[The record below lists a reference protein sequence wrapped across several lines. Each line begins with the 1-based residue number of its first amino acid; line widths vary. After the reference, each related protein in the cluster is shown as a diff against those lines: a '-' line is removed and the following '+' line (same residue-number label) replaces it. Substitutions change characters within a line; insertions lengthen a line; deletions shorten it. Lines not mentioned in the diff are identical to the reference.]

1 MNPSGWQDSDMQ
13 RIDLIITDCRAAT
26 MVPGDTPYG
35 AVEDALIAVDRG
47 RIVWI
52 GPRAEAPAFNPFAV
66 TRLDGRWV
74 TPGLIDCHTHLVF
87 GGDRIGEFEAR
98 LGGATYEEIALAGG
112 GIRSSVAATREAD
125 EPELIRRARRRLE
138 AFVAEGVTTIE
149 IKSGYGLD
157 LETELKMLR
166 VARYLDGDA
175 RVVTSFLGL
184 HAAPKDVGREAW
196 IDMIVDE
203 ALPAAHA
210 RGLVDIVDAYLEGI
224 AFTPAEVSRL
234 FDKATSLGLPV
245 RLHADQLGD
254 GGGAAL
260 AARHGALSADHLEFT
275 SQAGVEAMAKAGTVA
290 VLLPGAFVALAETQK
305 PPVAALRAAGVPMA
319 VASDCNPGTSPL
331 LSLRAAMMLACAQ
344 FRLTPEEALAG
355 VTRNAARA
363 LGLAGQ
369 TGTLEVGK
377 LADMACWDIERPA
390 ELSYWLG
397 GRLLSRSWRAGRPVV
412 A

>member
-1 MNPSGWQDSDMQ
+1 MQ
-13 RIDLIITDCRAAT
+13 QIDLLLLDCHAAT
-26 MVPGDTPYG
+26 MVAGGTPYG
-35 AVEDALIAVDRG
+35 AVEDAMIAVHEG
-47 RIVWI
+47 RIVWV
-52 GPRAEAPAFNPFAV
+52 GPRADDPGFRPANV
-66 TRLDGRWV
+66 TRLCGRWV

-112 GIRSSVAATREAD
+112 GIRSSVAATREAS
-125 EPELIRRARRRLE
+125 EAELIRRGRRRLE
-138 AFVAEGVTTIE
+138 NFVAEGVTTIE

-166 VARYLDGDA
+166 AARYLDGDV

-184 HAAPKDVGREAW
+184 HAAPKDQPREAW

-203 ALPAAHA
+203 ALPKAKAE
-210 RGLVDIVDAYLEGI
+210 GLVDIVDAYLESI

-234 FDKATSLGLPV
+234 FDKAASLGLPV
-245 RLHADQLGD
+245 RLHADQLSD

-260 AARHGALSADHLEFT
+260 AASHGALSADHLEFT

-290 VLLPGAFVALAETQK
+290 VLLPGAFVALAETRK
-305 PPVAALRAAGVPMA
+305 PPVAALRAAGVDMA

-331 LSLRAAMMLACAQ
+331 LSLRAAMMMACAQ

-363 LGLAGQ
+363 LGLAAE
-369 TGTLEVGK
+369 TGTLEAGK
-377 LADMACWDIERPA
+377 LADLACWDIERPA

-397 GRLLSRSWRAGRPVV
+397 GKLLSRSWRAGVPVV

>member
-1 MNPSGWQDSDMQ
+1 MQ

-26 MVPGDTPYG
+26 MVPGETPYG
-35 AVEDALIAVDRG
+35 AVEDALIAVDKG

-52 GPRAEAPAFNPFAV
+52 GPRAEAPDYNPFAV

-125 EPELIRRARRRLE
+125 EAELIRRARRRLDNL
-138 AFVAEGVTTIE
+138 VAEGVTTVE

-166 VARYLDGDA
+166 VARYLDGDV

-184 HAAPKDVGREAW
+184 HAVPKDQDRDAYVG
-196 IDMIVDE
+196 MIIDE
-203 ALPAAHA
+203 ALPAATA
-210 RGLVDIVDAYLEGI
+210 AGLVDIVDAYLESI

-234 FDKATSLGLPV
+234 FDKARALGLPV
-245 RLHADQLGD
+245 RLHADQLTD

-260 AARHGALSADHLEFT
+260 AASHGALSADHLEFT
-275 SQAGVEAMAKAGTVA
+275 SRAGVEAIAKAGTVA
-290 VLLPGAFVALAETQK
+290 VLLPGAFTALAETQK

-344 FRLTPEEALAG
+344 FRLTPEETLAG
-355 VTRNAARA
+355 VTRNAAIA
-363 LGLAGQ
+363 LGLGAE
-369 TGTLEVGK
+369 TGVLEAGK

>member
-1 MNPSGWQDSDMQ
+1 MQ
-13 RIDLIITDCRAAT
+13 RIDLLLTDCRAAAMT
-26 MVPGDTPYG
+26 AGGEPYG
-35 AVEDALIAVDRG
+35 AVEDAVIAVTDG
-47 RIVWI
+47 RIAWV
-52 GPRAEAPAFNPFAV
+52 GPREDAPEFQPV
-66 TRLDGRWV
+66 STVRLDGRWV

-87 GGDRIGEFEAR
+87 GGDRIGEYEAR
-98 LGGATYEEIALAGG
+98 LGGATYEEIAHAGG
-112 GIRSSVAATREAD
+112 GIRSSVAATRAATD
-125 EPELIRRARRRLE
+125 RELIKAARRRLA

-166 VARYLDGDA
+166 AARYLDGDA

-184 HAAPKDVGREAW
+184 HAVPKDQDRDAYVS
-196 IDMIVDE
+196 MIIDE

-210 RGLVDIVDAYLEGI
+210 AGLVDIVDAYLEGI
-224 AFTPAEVSRL
+224 AFTTAEVSRL
-234 FDKATSLGLPV
+234 FDKARALGLPV
-245 RLHADQLGD
+245 RLHADQLAD
-254 GGGAAL
+254 GRGAAL
-260 AARHGALSADHLEFT
+260 AASYGALSADHLEFT

-305 PPVAALRAAGVPMA
+305 PPVAALRAAGVSMA
-319 VASDCNPGTSPL
+319 VASDCNPGTSPM
-331 LSLRAAMMLACAQ
+331 LSLRAAMNLACSQ

-355 VTRNAARA
+355 ATRVAAQA
-363 LGLAGQ
+363 LGLAAE

-377 LADMACWDIERPA
+377 VADLAVWDIERPA

-397 GRLLSRSWRAGRPVV
+397 GGLLYRSWRGGVPVV

>member
-1 MNPSGWQDSDMQ
+1 
-13 RIDLIITDCRAAT
+13 
-26 MVPGDTPYG
+26 MVAGGAPYG
-35 AVEDALIAVDRG
+35 VIEDAVIAVKDG
-47 RIVWI
+47 AILWI
-52 GPRAEAPAFNPFAV
+52 GPASEAPEFRPVSAA
-66 TRLDGRWV
+66 RLDGRWV

-87 GGDRIGEFEAR
+87 GGDRTAEFEAR

-112 GIRSSVAATREAD
+112 GIRSSVTATRAASEAD
-125 EPELIRRARRRLE
+125 LIRAARRRL
-138 AFVAEGVTTIE
+138 ASFIAEGVTTIE

-166 VARYLDGDA
+166 AARYLDGDV

-184 HAAPKDVGREAW
+184 HAVPKDQDRDAYVA
-196 IDMIVDE
+196 MIIDE

-210 RGLVDIVDAYLEGI
+210 AGLVDIVDAYLESI

-234 FDKATSLGLPV
+234 FDKARSLGLPV
-245 RLHADQLGD
+245 RLHADQLSD

-260 AARHGALSADHLEFT
+260 AASYGALSADHLEFT
-275 SQAGVEAMAKAGTVA
+275 AQAGVEAMARAGTVA
-290 VLLPGAFVALAETQK
+290 VLLPGAFVALAETRE

-331 LSLRAAMMLACAQ
+331 LSLRAAMMLACSQ

-355 VTRNAARA
+355 TTRVAAQA
-363 LGLAGQ
+363 LGLAARA
-369 TGTLEVGK
+369 GTLEAGK
-377 LADMACWDIERPA
+377 AADLAAWDIERPA

-397 GRLLSRSWRAGRPVV
+397 GDLLHRSWRGGVPVV

>member
-1 MNPSGWQDSDMQ
+1 MQ
-13 RIDLIITDCRAAT
+13 SIDLLLLDCRAAT
-26 MVPGDTPYG
+26 MVPGETPYG
-35 AVEDALIAVDRG
+35 AIEDAVIAIDKG
-47 RIVWI
+47 RIVWV
-52 GPRAEAPAFNPFAV
+52 GLRAEVPEFRPAAV
-66 TRLDGRWV
+66 TRLGGRWV

-125 EPELIRRARRRLE
+125 EAELIRRGRRRLE
-138 AFVAEGVTTIE
+138 NFVAEGVTTIE

-166 VARYLDGDA
+166 AARYLDGDV

-184 HAAPKDVGREAW
+184 HAAPKDQPREAW
-196 IDMIVDE
+196 IDMITDE
-203 ALPAAHA
+203 ALPAAKA
-210 RGLVDIVDAYLEGI
+210 AGLVDIVDAYLESI

-234 FDKATSLGLPV
+234 FDKAKSLGLPV
-245 RLHADQLGD
+245 RLHADQLND

-260 AARHGALSADHLEFT
+260 AASHGALSADHLEFT
-275 SQAGVEAMAKAGTVA
+275 SHAGVEAMARAGTVA

-305 PPVAALRAAGVPMA
+305 PPVAALRAAGVDMA

-331 LSLRAAMMLACAQ
+331 LSLRAAMMMACAQ

-355 VTRNAARA
+355 VTRNAAKA
-363 LGLAGQ
+363 LGLATE
-369 TGTLEVGK
+369 TGTIETGK
-377 LADMACWDIERPA
+377 LADLACWDIERPA

-397 GRLLSRSWRAGRPVV
+397 GRLLSRSWRAGVPVV